1 MSCYFF
7 CEKQNWEKPR
17 ILLQIV
23 LGSQLRT
30 PVGEEEKELHRNSMR
45 RELDSALKLSNLTD
59 TSLGNNESCESL
71 EVFDSLPDSPDKTA
85 RLATLMEADDVSSE
99 RIQSLT
105 EKIPVTLNDPLGALS
120 TQTSPMNT
128 PVKQVRLLLTN
139 FDMTYMTRQL
149 IS

>member
-1 MSCYFF
+1 MSYYFF
-7 CEKQNWEKPR
+7 CEKQNWETPR

-30 PVGEEEKELHRNSMR
+30 PVGDEEKELHRNSMR

-71 EVFDSLPDSPDKTA
+71 E
-85 RLATLMEADDVSSE
+85 
-99 RIQSLT
+99 
-105 EKIPVTLNDPLGALS
+105 
-120 TQTSPMNT
+120 T
-128 PVKQVRLLLTN
+128 PVLDRRQVNHTSHEPGETDQVSN
-139 FDMTYMTRQL
+139 